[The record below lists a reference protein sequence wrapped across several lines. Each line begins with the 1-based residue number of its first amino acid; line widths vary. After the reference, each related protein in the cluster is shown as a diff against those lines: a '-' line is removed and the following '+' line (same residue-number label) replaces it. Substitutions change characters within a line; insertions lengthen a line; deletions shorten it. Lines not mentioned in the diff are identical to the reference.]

1 MRVIVFCKSLNFCNL
16 LLKSTRNHY
25 CHYFNIK
32 YSMSATQ
39 RKLVVYFVP
48 VLVILFLF
56 SPDKFAKSFWDGL
69 CIWAINVLPVLL
81 PFGFFSTLWTSSINT
96 SKFSFTQKLFGIN
109 CDKIFISSLICGYPV
124 GAQQIVENCTDK
136 NQAERMLSFCSTSSP
151 IFIIGT
157 VGARFLQNTTAA
169 VIVATSQ
176 IIGCIINGLAYRKI
190 IPTGSKLLI
199 NTLPQSAKQQNI
211 FDTLLNCILSVL
223 SVGAIIAL
231 FVMLSEMLSSIF
243 PSNITTSTPFG
254 FILGLLETTNGI
266 MLVSRSAT
274 LLPATVLTSTLLSFG
289 GLSVF
294 IQSLSYVAKLKVN
307 VARLLVMKIT
317 QCAFTTIISFI
328 LCLIIL

>member
-1 MRVIVFCKSLNFCNL
+1 MF
-16 LLKSTRNHY
+16 
-25 CHYFNIK
+25 
-32 YSMSATQ
+32 
-39 RKLVVYFVP
+39 
-48 VLVILFLF
+48 
-56 SPDKFAKSFWDGL
+56 
-69 CIWAINVLPVLL
+69 
-81 PFGFFSTLWTSSINT
+81 
-96 SKFSFTQKLFGIN
+96 
-109 CDKIFISSLICGYPV
+109 
-124 GAQQIVENCTDK
+124 
-136 NQAERMLSFCSTSSP
+136 SFCSTSSP

-169 VIVATSQ
+169 IIVASSQ
-176 IIGCIINGLAYRKI
+176 IIGCIINGLVYKRI
-190 IPTGSKLLI
+190 IQTGNKLLI
-199 NTLPQSAKQQNI
+199 NSLPQSDNHQNI

-231 FVMLSEMLSSIF
+231 FVMLSEMLCSMF
-243 PSNITTSTPFG
+243 HSNITTSTPFG

>member
-1 MRVIVFCKSLNFCNL
+1 MF
-16 LLKSTRNHY
+16 
-25 CHYFNIK
+25 
-32 YSMSATQ
+32 
-39 RKLVVYFVP
+39 
-48 VLVILFLF
+48 
-56 SPDKFAKSFWDGL
+56 
-69 CIWAINVLPVLL
+69 
-81 PFGFFSTLWTSSINT
+81 
-96 SKFSFTQKLFGIN
+96 
-109 CDKIFISSLICGYPV
+109 
-124 GAQQIVENCTDK
+124 
-136 NQAERMLSFCSTSSP
+136 SFCSTSSP

-169 VIVATSQ
+169 IIVATSQ

-199 NTLPQSAKQQNI
+199 NTLPQSAKQHNNI

-231 FVMLSEMLSSIF
+231 FVMLSEMISSIF

-266 MLVSRSAT
+266 MLVSRSST

>member
-1 MRVIVFCKSLNFCNL
+1 MF
-16 LLKSTRNHY
+16 
-25 CHYFNIK
+25 
-32 YSMSATQ
+32 
-39 RKLVVYFVP
+39 
-48 VLVILFLF
+48 
-56 SPDKFAKSFWDGL
+56 
-69 CIWAINVLPVLL
+69 
-81 PFGFFSTLWTSSINT
+81 
-96 SKFSFTQKLFGIN
+96 
-109 CDKIFISSLICGYPV
+109 
-124 GAQQIVENCTDK
+124 
-136 NQAERMLSFCSTSSP
+136 SFCSTSSP

-169 VIVATSQ
+169 VIVALSQ
-176 IIGCIINGLAYRKI
+176 IIGCIINGLVYKRI
-190 IPTGSKLLI
+190 IQTSNKLLI
-199 NTLPQSAKQQNI
+199 NNLPQSTKQQNI

-231 FVMLSEMLSSIF
+231 FVMLSEMISSIF